1 METNIQ
7 YKKARVS
14 IYCMHLLFAVTLH
27 LSGFLRCLLEND
39 AADVKCSDTPIPP
52 PKLYGFQ
59 QSADEYPNEGTCR
72 STDWVLLVPQHLP
85 DG

>member
-14 IYCMHLLFAVTLH
+14 ICCDITHYRI

-59 QSADEYPNEGTCR
+59 QSADECPNEGTCR